1 MISPA
6 STTRRVTSLV
16 KKVKTFIMSPLA
28 IVLTVAKAA
37 ELDASARLEVADRDR
52 NDGSTSCVCDLPAAP
67 LSRNP
72 LQVSRPEA
80 LRPRLATG
88 LPLRCRHSDAPSQ
101 STPQAPVCTDGGW
114 FAVYLSRV
122 SAVTPIV

>member
-1 MISPA
+1 MRA
-6 STTRRVTSLV
+6 
-16 KKVKTFIMSPLA
+16 
-28 IVLTVAKAA
+28 
-37 ELDASARLEVADRDR
+37 RDR
-52 NDGSTSCVCDLPAAP
+52 RSPIGIGMTATLRVCDLPAAP

-122 SAVTPIV
+122 SAVTPIVKSLQALQFQVLAGVGRFL